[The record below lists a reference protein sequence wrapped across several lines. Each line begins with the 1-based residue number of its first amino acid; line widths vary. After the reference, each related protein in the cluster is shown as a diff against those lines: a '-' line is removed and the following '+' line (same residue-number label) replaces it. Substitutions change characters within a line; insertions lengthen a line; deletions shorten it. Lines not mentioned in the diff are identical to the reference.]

1 MKKFYNYTPNDLTR
15 LSWNNSS
22 TTKDYQPINS
32 NENRF
37 KNDIFLNKHKSNTFR
52 NVNVPVVNNPQ
63 ANNPLLNPSKDNLN
77 QRLNANSLVNF
88 DNDNVKYN
96 NMTQEIISKDEEIQ
110 KYKNEIY
117 QLQNEINELQREK
130 TEVTTNQVEIK
141 MLKEKLHEQYN
152 LNKEISALQHDL
164 KRATIQIKGQSETIS
179 MLKKMINKL
188 RLDKYGSDEM
198 DIQDEP
204 IQEDTNEYLFT
215 DEEFEK
221 KHKKF
226 HNEKLKEMIIKYNQQ
241 FTPRA
246 IDELFIEMEIKPNI
260 KITKDLITT
269 ILNYLKEED

>member
-15 LSWNNSS
+15 LSWNNSYTS
-22 TTKDYQPINS
+22 KDYQSVNS

-52 NVNVPVVNNPQ
+52 NVNVPFVNNPQ
-63 ANNPLLNPSKDNLN
+63 ANNPLLNPTKDNLN
-77 QRLNANSLVNF
+77 QRINANSLVNF

-117 QLQNEINELQREK
+117 QLQNEINDLQREK

-141 MLKEKLHEQYN
+141 MLKEKLHEQYH

-164 KRATIQIKGQSETIS
+164 KRATIQIKGQSDTIT

-188 RLDKYGSDEM
+188 RLDKYGSDE
-198 DIQDEP
+198 IDEP
-204 IQEDTNEYLFT
+204 EETIQEENNDYLFT
-215 DEEFEK
+215 DKEFEK

-226 HNEKLKEMIIKYNQQ
+226 HNEKLKQMIIKYNTQLN
-241 FTPRA
+241 PRA

>member
-1 MKKFYNYTPNDLTR
+1 MKKVYNYTPNDLTR

-22 TTKDYQPINS
+22 TSKDYQSVNS
-32 NENRF
+32 TENRF

-52 NVNVPVVNNPQ
+52 NVPVVNNPQ
-63 ANNPLLNPSKDNLN
+63 ANNPLLNPTKDNLN
-77 QRLNANSLVNF
+77 QRINANSLVNF

-96 NMTQEIISKDEEIQ
+96 NMTQEIISKDEELQ

-117 QLQNEINELQREK
+117 QLQNEINDLQREK

-164 KRATIQIKGQSETIS
+164 KRATIQIKGQSDTIT

-188 RLDKYGSDEM
+188 RLDKYGSDE
-198 DIQDEP
+198 IDEP
-204 IQEDTNEYLFT
+204 EETIQEENNEYLFT
-215 DEEFEK
+215 DKEFEK

-226 HNEKLKEMIIKYNQQ
+226 HNEKLKEMIIKYNTQLN
-241 FTPRA
+241 PRA

-269 ILNYLKEED
+269 ILEYLKEED